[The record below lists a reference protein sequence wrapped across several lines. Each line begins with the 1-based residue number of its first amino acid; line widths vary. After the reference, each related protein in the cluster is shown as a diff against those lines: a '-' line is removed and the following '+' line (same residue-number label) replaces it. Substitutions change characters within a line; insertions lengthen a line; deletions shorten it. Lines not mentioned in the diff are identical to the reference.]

1 MVCRFYEPISVPE
14 VILGDQEVRVENQ
27 PGCHTG
33 SIVPAEVLYLILY
46 SVCNAKRIEENKGNV
61 EFVIS
66 V

>member
-1 MVCRFYEPISVPE
+1 MVFGFYEPISVPE
-14 VILGDQEVRVENQ
+14 VILGDKEVRVENQ

-33 SIVPAEVLYLILY
+33 SIVPAEYIKLY